1 MGSVVAANSFFG
13 HHSSPSHSQ
22 HNVFRE
28 RETTPRSTT
37 SNTEYHDYEYHD
49 RSQQPPKRSRSEAKL
64 HMSESAQRA
73 PSSSAA
79 QLTTHASQRETPQ
92 QHAAAQ
98 NVARAESQAAQHNA
112 PQPPSSSLAGR
123 PAPPS
128 RDGSQTLL
136 PQASGTPTAGAR
148 SSRARKIKVRDLE
161 HIQSFASED
170 MRNFSEIRSRS
181 RSRSRDAEHD
191 GPQYEISE
199 MKVEHIIEM
208 VAGLLTKIT
217 TTNDRQHEHLHRQ
230 PPTIDAASHLPQQTS
245 SVLAFHG
252 KNVPSIT
259 ILSYLSRINKYCPT
273 SYEVFLSLLVY
284 FDRMTER
291 VNAGP
296 MQSLRDQQ
304 AQSVRKQ
311 SRNSSA
317 ESFESDR
324 MEGVTATTPSGTQQ
338 VTPPHSGT
346 LEKSAQRGAPGTPHS
361 RPTQPESPSIP
372 PEPTTIDPYN
382 LSHFFVVDSFNI
394 HRLVIAGV
402 TCASKFFSDIFYT
415 NSRYAKVGGLPLPEL
430 NHLELQFLLL
440 NDFRL
445 SIPVEEIEAYGTML
459 VEFYAREVVAQK
471 QLAEVMQ
478 ARSLSESSE
487 DSTSTVRAVG

>member
-1 MGSVVAANSFFG
+1 MGSVVAVNSFFG
-13 HHSSPSHSQ
+13 HHSSPSHPQ
-22 HNVFRE
+22 HNVF
-28 RETTPRSTT
+28 RETTPRSTN
-37 SNTEYHDYEYHD
+37 NTEYHDYEYHD
-49 RSQQPPKRSRSEAKL
+49 HDRSPQPSTKRSRAEATS

-73 PSSSAA
+73 HSSSAA
-79 QLTTHASQRETPQ
+79 RSTPQQSIQRETPQ

-98 NVARAESQAAQHNA
+98 HNARAESQAAQRNA
-112 PQPPSSSLAGR
+112 PQPPSPSLAGR
-123 PAPPS
+123 PAPPN

-136 PQASGTPTAGAR
+136 PQATGTPTAAAR
-148 SSRARKIKVRDLE
+148 PSRARKIKVRDLE
-161 HIQSFASED
+161 HIQSFATED
-170 MRNFSEIRSRS
+170 MRSFSEIRSRS
-181 RSRSRDAEHD
+181 TSRSRGAEDD

-230 PPTIDAASHLPQQTS
+230 PPTIDAASHLTQQTS

-304 AQSVRKQ
+304 AQSVHEQ

-317 ESFESDR
+317 ESLQSER

-372 PEPTTIDPYN
+372 IEPSTIDPYN

-415 NSRYAKVGGLPLPEL
+415 NSRYAKVCHFMSYVMSYG
-430 NHLELQFLLL
+430 
-440 NDFRL
+440 
-445 SIPVEEIEAYGTML
+445 IPA
-459 VEFYAREVVAQK
+459 
-471 QLAEVMQ
+471 
-478 ARSLSESSE
+478 
-487 DSTSTVRAVG
+487 

>member
-1 MGSVVAANSFFG
+1 
-13 HHSSPSHSQ
+13 
-22 HNVFRE
+22 
-28 RETTPRSTT
+28 
-37 SNTEYHDYEYHD
+37 
-49 RSQQPPKRSRSEAKL
+49 
-64 HMSESAQRA
+64 
-73 PSSSAA
+73 
-79 QLTTHASQRETPQ
+79 
-92 QHAAAQ
+92 
-98 NVARAESQAAQHNA
+98 
-112 PQPPSSSLAGR
+112 
-123 PAPPS
+123 
-128 RDGSQTLL
+128 
-136 PQASGTPTAGAR
+136 
-148 SSRARKIKVRDLE
+148 
-161 HIQSFASED
+161 
-170 MRNFSEIRSRS
+170 
-181 RSRSRDAEHD
+181 
-191 GPQYEISE
+191 

-230 PPTIDAASHLPQQTS
+230 PPTIDAASHLTPQTS

-304 AQSVRKQ
+304 AQSVHEQ

-317 ESFESDR
+317 ESLQSER

-338 VTPPHSGT
+338 VTPPHTGT

-372 PEPTTIDPYN
+372 IEPSTIDPYN

-415 NSRYAKVGGLPLPEL
+415 NSRYAKVCHFMSYVTSYG
-430 NHLELQFLLL
+430 
-440 NDFRL
+440 
-445 SIPVEEIEAYGTML
+445 IPA
-459 VEFYAREVVAQK
+459 
-471 QLAEVMQ
+471 
-478 ARSLSESSE
+478 
-487 DSTSTVRAVG
+487 